1 MNEIWKPI
9 EGHSRYEVSNIGRVR
24 DVKKNKFLEIY
35 EERNH
40 KYVFLMLDIGGNR
53 KRSVGLL
60 VGQAFVPKP
69 TFDCSKVRYK
79 DNDSLNCE
87 ASNIEWIPT
96 KKSAQLRKKK
106 RLASATSY
114 GYRQHMAGNQ
124 VNVCVE
130 RESGGIR
137 GFFRFEGDGAFFL
150 GISLAR
156 MRRVLNGEEE
166 IAGWRVSKM
175 ESI

>member
-1 MNEIWKPI
+1 MQEIWKTI
-9 EGHSRYEVSNIGRVR
+9 EGHSRYEVSNLGRVR
-24 DVKKNKFLEIY
+24 DIKKNKLLDIY
-35 EERNH
+35 VERNH
-40 KYVFLMLDIGGNR
+40 KYAFLALDIGGNR

-60 VGQAFVPKP
+60 VAQAFVPKP
-69 TFDCSKVRYK
+69 SFDCSKVRYK
-79 DNDSLNCE
+79 DGNYLNCE
-87 ASNIEWIPT
+87 ASNIDWIPS
-96 KKSAQLRKKK
+96 KKSAQNRKKK
-106 RLASATSY
+106 RLAEASGW

-124 VNVCVE
+124 VDIRVE

-137 GFFRFEGDGAFFL
+137 GFFHFEGDGAFFL

-166 IAGWRVSKM
+166 IAGWRVTKM